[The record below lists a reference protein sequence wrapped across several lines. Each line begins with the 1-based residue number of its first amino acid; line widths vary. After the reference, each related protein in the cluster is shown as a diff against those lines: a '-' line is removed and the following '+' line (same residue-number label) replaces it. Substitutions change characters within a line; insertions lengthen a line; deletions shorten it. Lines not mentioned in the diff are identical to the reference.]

1 MKTSS
6 EPEMEEKFL
15 EEIEL
20 MNKFIHPN
28 IVSLLGVYSNPEEV
42 AKWAICMH
50 VHVVDTNDSVAHMN
64 LDDTA

>member
-1 MKTSS
+1 
-6 EPEMEEKFL
+6 MEEKFL

-42 AKWAICMH
+42 AK
-50 VHVVDTNDSVAHMN
+50 
-64 LDDTA
+64 